1 MEDIRQSV
9 SRMFNRMRK
18 PSMKSSKVANS
29 PIKAGKVFS
38 SPNLLHLPSGQLQQK
53 ASTQKRSQ
61 SLSQIA
67 EKQHPALEEVNSDEF
82 NEKIESLMQ
91 KGDMDINSVPYKEK
105 PVYQNTVLV
114 SGEISKIRTGK
125 QKKIPPKRP
134 PPPKVLPQK
143 YQNRIRSSLH
153 RSKSDSH
160 TLGNACVNAKFDEG
174 KLDKCNSKTTDG
186 LNLYMNVVNKSNNLQ
201 GIYYCNQFDE
211 TVNVGE
217 SYISMTGQNNDMDE
231 NGYVMMSRDHKLTSL
246 T

>member
-18 PSMKSSKVANS
+18 PSMKSSKVAHS

-91 KGDMDINSVPYKEK
+91 KGDMDINSVHYKEK

-125 QKKIPPKRP
+125 QKK
-134 PPPKVLPQK
+134 
-143 YQNRIRSSLH
+143 
-153 RSKSDSH
+153 
-160 TLGNACVNAKFDEG
+160 
-174 KLDKCNSKTTDG
+174 NSTKTA
-186 LNLYMNVVNKSNNLQ
+186 
-201 GIYYCNQFDE
+201 
-211 TVNVGE
+211 
-217 SYISMTGQNNDMDE
+217 
-231 NGYVMMSRDHKLTSL
+231 TSA
-246 T
+246 